1 MVIINSL
8 AKVVRLQ
15 GYRDHGADWELCLAD
30 AFEDPI
36 RDLHH
41 ILANTGRLQI
51 ALATT
56 RHGIK
61 DDQRP
66 GCEATDESDSASS
79 SVGVQSIITARSAAS
94 LRDLKLRSS

>member
-8 AKVVRLQ
+8 AKAVRLQ
-15 GYRDHGADWELCLAD
+15 GHRDHGADQALVIRS
-30 AFEDPI
+30 DPI

-79 SVGVQSIITARSAAS
+79 SEGVQSIITARSAAS